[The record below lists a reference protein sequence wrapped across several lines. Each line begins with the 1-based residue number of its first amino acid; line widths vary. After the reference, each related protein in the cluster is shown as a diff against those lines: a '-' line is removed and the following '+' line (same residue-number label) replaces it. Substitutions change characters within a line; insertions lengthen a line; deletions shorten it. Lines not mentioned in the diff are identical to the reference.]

1 VFEKKYNA
9 LIARSFNSKLDV
21 YLFNELST
29 TGEIKVVDEQKF
41 LKFSVSKQIADQ
53 YEDSWQRD
61 EINGIPA
68 KDFDKKVESWY
79 KGNLDLI
86 KKVLTAYEIQFK
98 FDFPISE
105 FMEFYK
111 EREEER
117 VCFYCKTT
125 EAEILKL
132 RGSGLIKTK
141 RNRGKQMEIDRK
153 NSNME
158 YSKDN
163 VVLAC
168 YWCNNAKT
176 DEFTMEEF
184 EAVGKE
190 IRKIWNNRLSKINS
204 L

>member
-1 VFEKKYNA
+1 MFERKYNA
-9 LIARSFNSKLDV
+9 VIERSFKSKVDV
-21 YLFNELST
+21 FLFNELST
-29 TGEIKVVDEQKF
+29 TGEIKAVDEVAF
-41 LKFSVSKQIADQ
+41 IKFSIAKQIADQ
-53 YEDSWQRD
+53 YEDSWQRND
-61 EINGIPA
+61 INGIPV
-68 KDFDKKVESWY
+68 KDFDKKIESWY

-86 KKVLTAYEIQFK
+86 KKLFTAYENHFK
-98 FDFPISE
+98 LNFTMNE
-105 FMEFYK
+105 FMEFYREK
-111 EREEER
+111 EEER
-117 VCFYCKTT
+117 QCFYCKTT

-176 DEFTMEEF
+176 DEFTKEEF
-184 EAVGKE
+184 EAIGNE
-190 IRKIWNNRLSKINS
+190 IRKIWNNRLAKINV
-204 L
+204 